1 MCKLQITTHISVKVF
16 ILIELLLVGKIPQ
29 HSFCNKI
36 TYFFIIGGTGSGSAP
51 DGACLA
57 DDLECLGNVHDRLG
71 MEAIK
76 SLHQQLDDDD
86 NGNID
91 LTESDDVSSIPKKH

>member
-1 MCKLQITTHISVKVF
+1 MLSDPRKV
-16 ILIELLLVGKIPQ
+16 PQ
-29 HSFCNKI
+29 HSYCIKI
-36 TYFFIIGGTGSGSAP
+36 KQFLFFIEGGTGSGSAP

-91 LTESDDVSSIPKKH
+91 LTESDDVSSKSSANYNTHLIIP

>member
-1 MCKLQITTHISVKVF
+1 MWTKYYWFNFKIF
-16 ILIELLLVGKIPQ
+16 LLL
-29 HSFCNKI
+29 
-36 TYFFIIGGTGSGSAP
+36 FICAGGAGSSGA

-57 DDLECLGNVHDRLG
+57 DDLECNEMHDRLG

-76 SLHQQLDDDD
+76 SLHEQLDDDD

-91 LTESDDVSSIPKKH
+91 LTESDDVCICYTIF

>member
-1 MCKLQITTHISVKVF
+1 MF
-16 ILIELLLVGKIPQ
+16 A
-29 HSFCNKI
+29 
-36 TYFFIIGGTGSGSAP
+36 GGTGSGSAP

-57 DDLECLGNVHDRLG
+57 DDMDCLGNIHDRLG
-71 MEAIK
+71 MEAIR

-91 LTESDDVSSIPKKH
+91 LTESDDVRNMQYLKYYMNINYLTSDLNK

>member
-1 MCKLQITTHISVKVF
+1 MVF
-16 ILIELLLVGKIPQ
+16 L
-29 HSFCNKI
+29 
-36 TYFFIIGGTGSGSAP
+36 GGTGSGSSA
-51 DGACLA
+51 DGTCVA
-57 DDLECLGNVHDRLG
+57 DDIECLENVHDRLG

-91 LTESDDVSSIPKKH
+91 LTESDDVSGFFSTIET